1 MRAGSSTETR
11 SHRSQVSCRLVKYH
25 RSLAVAAVLLYG
37 LRAQGVASAATYY
50 LNTTSGSDD
59 NPGTSSA
66 PALPGRTRQECNP
79 LDLPRA
85 AGYICHATAERPPAQ
100 EQEGKTGVLATETE
114 WTLSEPARRGIVV
127 SLFQKFSLISR
138 ERKLALFHRL
148 MQPTPAMRI
157 LDLGAQIDP
166 DGAYGGQF
174 IDRYPWKEA
183 VSALN
188 IMSEHVQR
196 IRERY
201 PDIDAQVGDARALP
215 WPDKF
220 FDIVWC
226 NAVIEHVGGREDQR
240 QMAREILRVG
250 KRWFVTTP
258 NRWYPFEFHLRLP
271 LVTWLPWHGYRR
283 CARILCYNH
292 IRGKYMWGLEPE
304 PLRLLSASEM
314 ARFFPGSR
322 IIKQRVTFMAETLI
336 AVGGDHIPGLP

>member
-1 MRAGSSTETR
+1 M
-11 SHRSQVSCRLVKYH
+11 
-25 RSLAVAAVLLYG
+25 
-37 LRAQGVASAATYY
+37 
-50 LNTTSGSDD
+50 
-59 NPGTSSA
+59 
-66 PALPGRTRQECNP
+66 
-79 LDLPRA
+79 
-85 AGYICHATAERPPAQ
+85 
-100 EQEGKTGVLATETE
+100 
-114 WTLSEPARRGIVV
+114 

-148 MQPTPAMRI
+148 MQPTPAMRV

-166 DGAYGGQF
+166 DGADGRQF

-188 IMSEHVQR
+188 IMPEHVQR

-201 PDIDAQVGDARALP
+201 PDIDARVGDARALP

-220 FDIVWC
+220 FDIIWC
-226 NAVIEHVGGREDQR
+226 NAVIEHVGGLEDQR

-250 KRWFVTTP
+250 RRWFVTTP

-292 IRGKYMWGLEPE
+292 VCGRYMWGLEPQ
-304 PLRLLSASEM
+304 PLRLLSATEM
-314 ARFFPGSR
+314 ARLFPDSR

-336 AVGGDHIPGLP
+336 AVGGDHLFGQL

>member
-1 MRAGSSTETR
+1 
-11 SHRSQVSCRLVKYH
+11 
-25 RSLAVAAVLLYG
+25 
-37 LRAQGVASAATYY
+37 
-50 LNTTSGSDD
+50 
-59 NPGTSSA
+59 
-66 PALPGRTRQECNP
+66 
-79 LDLPRA
+79 
-85 AGYICHATAERPPAQ
+85 
-100 EQEGKTGVLATETE
+100 
-114 WTLSEPARRGIVV
+114 V

-304 PLRLLSASEM
+304 PLRLLSAREM
-314 ARFFPGSR
+314 ARFFPGGR
-322 IIKQRVTFMAETLI
+322 ILKQRVTFMAETLI
-336 AVGGDHIPGLP
+336 AVGGDHIPSLP